1 MKNYLKDAGQD
12 KLCRVYGAWLA
23 SPPIG
28 ALALLSYKRR
38 KQILSNNLTEM
49 RDLGKEDY
57 PYQ

>member
-1 MKNYLKDAGQD
+1 M
-12 KLCRVYGAWLA
+12 LA
-23 SPPIG
+23 KTNFVVCTEPDLLALLGP